1 MRWIVRGL
9 GVAVS
14 LVILAVA
21 GVFLLPAER
30 IANLAAA
37 QFQATTGRALTVGGR
52 VRPTIW
58 PIVGARIE
66 NVALASA
73 DWAQG
78 GAILRADVLDI
89 GVDLAGLWGGNL
101 TVRRFEMSGAQIVLE
116 RDAQGRANWVFEG
129 VTGGGSGAGT
139 GAGTGG
145 AATPAGQPARPAD
158 PGGTLSLEQVQ
169 IRNATVLF
177 IDRAS
182 GTEMRVEGLDAD
194 LTMPDFA
201 GPGTLAV
208 SGRQGGQAFRAD
220 LRIAAVEGFLAGRV
234 TSVTLA
240 ATVGDARVG
249 FEGRVGMDPLAL
261 DGRATVQAPALAP
274 LMAFA
279 GRPGPEPLPPAA
291 RPLDF
296 AGQVTLAPA
305 GSLHLREARLTAGAT
320 RTDMALDITFDG
332 QRPRVAGTVSAGALD
347 LRPYLG
353 GGGAQAAAPAQDAT
367 GWPRTALDASALGAL
382 DAAVTLSA
390 GPVQTGTIDLER
402 VQAVLTIDRARAV
415 LDLREARLH
424 GGTLAGELVAN
435 NRSGLSV
442 GGNIR
447 AAGINLLPLL
457 RQAAGYERLNGT
469 GGFQLQFLGS
479 GQSVDAIMRS
489 LSGQGRI
496 DLGQGEIIGLD
507 LAGML
512 RNMDM
517 SYMGD
522 QNRTVFDALTGSF
535 AIASG
540 VLINQDLRMT
550 SPRLSVEGRGR
561 VDLGAQVLDYRVTP
575 IALTNTESGATI
587 RVPLVITGPWSAP
600 RFRLDLEGLAEQRLR
615 EERERIE
622 ARAREEL
629 ARREGEVRARAEA
642 ELQQRLGIQRQEGQ
656 STREAVEQGVRD
668 RAEQELGRSLQ
679 RLLGGGSN

>member
-1 MRWIVRGL
+1 
-9 GVAVS
+9 
-14 LVILAVA
+14 
-21 GVFLLPAER
+21 
-30 IANLAAA
+30 
-37 QFQATTGRALTVGGR
+37 
-52 VRPTIW
+52 
-58 PIVGARIE
+58 
-66 NVALASA
+66 
-73 DWAQG
+73 
-78 GAILRADVLDI
+78 
-89 GVDLAGLWGGNL
+89 
-101 TVRRFEMSGAQIVLE
+101 
-116 RDAQGRANWVFEG
+116 
-129 VTGGGSGAGT
+129 
-139 GAGTGG
+139 
-145 AATPAGQPARPAD
+145 
-158 PGGTLSLEQVQ
+158 
-169 IRNATVLF
+169 
-177 IDRAS
+177 
-182 GTEMRVEGLDAD
+182 
-194 LTMPDFA
+194 
-201 GPGTLAV
+201 
-208 SGRQGGQAFRAD
+208 
-220 LRIAAVEGFLAGRV
+220 
-234 TSVTLA
+234 
-240 ATVGDARVG
+240 
-249 FEGRVGMDPLAL
+249 
-261 DGRATVQAPALAP
+261 
-274 LMAFA
+274 
-279 GRPGPEPLPPAA
+279 
-291 RPLDF
+291 
-296 AGQVTLAPA
+296 
-305 GSLHLREARLTAGAT
+305 
-320 RTDMALDITFDG
+320 
-332 QRPRVAGTVSAGALD
+332 
-347 LRPYLG
+347 
-353 GGGAQAAAPAQDAT
+353 
-367 GWPRTALDASALGAL
+367 
-382 DAAVTLSA
+382 
-390 GPVQTGTIDLER
+390 
-402 VQAVLTIDRARAV
+402 
-415 LDLREARLH
+415 
-424 GGTLAGELVAN
+424 
-435 NRSGLSV
+435 
-442 GGNIR
+442 
-447 AAGINLLPLL
+447 LL

-540 VLINQDLRMT
+540 VLTNQDLRMT
-550 SPRLSVEGRGR
+550 SSRVTVEGRGR